1 MVELEDPELTS
12 SHKQTK
18 STSFCR
24 VIINERDL
32 EPIRKGLLQLK
43 IQRRIDEVYG
53 RDGVAI

>member
-12 SHKQTK
+12 SHRQTK

-43 IQRRIDEVYG
+43 IQRIDEVCG

>member
-12 SHKQTK
+12 SHRQTK

-24 VIINERDL
+24 AIINERDL
-32 EPIRKGLLQLK
+32 EPIRKGLQLK
-43 IQRRIDEVYG
+43 IQWIDEVCG